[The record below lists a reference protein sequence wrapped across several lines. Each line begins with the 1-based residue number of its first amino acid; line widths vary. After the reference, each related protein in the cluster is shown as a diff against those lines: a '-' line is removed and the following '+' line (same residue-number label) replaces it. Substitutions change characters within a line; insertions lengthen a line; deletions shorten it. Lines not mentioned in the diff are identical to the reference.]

1 MSFFSRLFRNK
12 HSAPSKN
19 ESPFEQTRNPKI
31 TKILDL
37 NDFVQQLLSSDSY
50 IAKSDYLKKLDSS
63 KETIQY
69 FQQLKKDNLFFDFCK
84 KNSISSVELLSV
96 IQKCS
101 DINNLVSVHNENY
114 IAQKL
119 KIEKKYLDTIL
130 HSIDPN
136 IMLDDDQRRVV
147 LTDEDYCLV
156 IAGAGAGKTTTVA
169 AKVKYLV
176 EKKNVDPRKILVVSL
191 QIKLLVNYKKKST
204 SNYKSI
210 VLLQHSIRQGMPFF
224 IRIIRIN

>member
-12 HSAPSKN
+12 HSVPSKN
-19 ESPFEQTRNPKI
+19 VVVSVQTRNPKI

-37 NDFVQQLLSSDSY
+37 NNFIQRLLSSDSY
-50 IAKSDYLKKLDSS
+50 IAKSDYLKKIDSS

-69 FQQLKKDNLFFDFCK
+69 FLQLKKDNLLFDFCK
-84 KNSISSVELLSV
+84 NNSISSAELLSV

-101 DINNLVSVHNENY
+101 DIKKLVSAHNENY

-119 KIEKKYLDTIL
+119 RLEKKYLDSIL

-176 EKKNVDPRKILVVSL
+176 EKKGVLISRFPGNTLLTPFSMASLISDPIS
-191 QIKLLVNYKKKST
+191 
-204 SNYKSI
+204 
-210 VLLQHSIRQGMPFF
+210 
-224 IRIIRIN
+224 